1 MFGGQRKAEKIMPHL
16 IVKMLPG
23 RSEEQKRKLAAALTQ
38 AVIDSLNSQD
48 KSISVS
54 IEDVPEE
61 EWTRK
66 VYIPD
71 IQDKPDLVYKKP
83 GYDPFA

>member
-1 MFGGQRKAEKIMPHL
+1 MPHI

-23 RSEEQKRKLAAALTQ
+23 RSEDQKRKLADALTR
-38 AVIDSLNSQD
+38 AVIDSLNSHD

-54 IEDVPEE
+54 IEDVPED
-61 EWTRK
+61 EWTQK

-71 IQDKPDLVYKKP
+71 IKDKPDLVYKKP
-83 GYDPFA
+83 GYDPLG

>member
-1 MFGGQRKAEKIMPHL
+1 MPHL

-23 RSEEQKRKLAAALTQ
+23 RSEEQKRKLADALTQ
-38 AVIDSLNSQD
+38 AVIDSLNSQE

-54 IEDVPEE
+54 IEDVAED
-61 EWTRK
+61 EWTQK

-71 IQDKPDLVYKKP
+71 IQDKPALVYKKP

>member
-1 MFGGQRKAEKIMPHL
+1 MPHL

-23 RSEEQKRKLAAALTQ
+23 RTEEQKRKLADALTQ
-38 AVIDSLNSQD
+38 AVIETLNSQD

-54 IEDVPEE
+54 IEDIAES
-61 EWTRK
+61 EWTQK